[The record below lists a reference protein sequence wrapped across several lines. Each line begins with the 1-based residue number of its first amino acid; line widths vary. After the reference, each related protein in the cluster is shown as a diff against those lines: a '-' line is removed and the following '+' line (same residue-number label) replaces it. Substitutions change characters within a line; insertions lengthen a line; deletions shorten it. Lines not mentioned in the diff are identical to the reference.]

1 MTEIG
6 KLLVRL
12 TSAAAVLLGL
22 FLAVYLPAFA
32 IVAALHLTVNRAVP
46 SIIVL
51 TLLSAALLIV
61 LIARR
66 KALSVA
72 EFGFRTG
79 DKRYT
84 GYAVV
89 LGVPLSAI
97 AAILLGHF
105 HEPGPLAG
113 LRIAPW
119 LAFIYFG
126 LAAPFQEEVIFRGL
140 LQTSFARSL
149 ASLPATTQNA
159 GRIAVLVIAA
169 LFAATHLEVGPLT
182 ATCAFVLAT
191 LAGELR
197 RRSGSLSPA
206 IVCHSLFNIA
216 GMVRALST

>member
-1 MTEIG
+1 
-6 KLLVRL
+6 
-12 TSAAAVLLGL
+12 L

-46 SIIVL
+46 AIIVL
-51 TLLSAALLIV
+51 TLLTAALLIV

-72 EFGFRTG
+72 AFGFRTG

-84 GYAVV
+84 AYALA
-89 LGVPLSAI
+89 LGVPLSAT

-105 HEPGPLAG
+105 HEPGPLAR

-140 LQTSFARSL
+140 LQTSFARDL
-149 ASLPATTQNA
+149 ASLRATTQNA
-159 GRIAVLVIAA
+159 GRIAVVVIAA
-169 LFAATHLEVGPLT
+169 LFAAIHLEVGPLT
-182 ATCAFVLAT
+182 ATCALVLAT

-206 IVCHSLFNIA
+206 IVRHSLFNIA
-216 GMVRALST
+216 GIVRALST